1 MTAVPPSAKDVP
13 AAAEAGS
20 VERRGA
26 TLGIRSLL
34 ARYGVI
40 VAMVLTFLAFCLL
53 RPDSFFTLFMIK
65 AILRDCAPL
74 LIVSLGITFVLVMND
89 YDLSVGGLVALSA
102 TAAVAFVSSAYLGLP
117 PLAGVPLALLLG
129 LGLGAANGVLIAYVG
144 LPSFI
149 LTIAMGT
156 VFTGLGLQ
164 ITGSASIFQGVPEAY
179 LAISGSRIF
188 GLSSQIYI
196 ALAVLVV
203 AHIFLRHTEPGRY
216 MYAIGGNPE
225 AARLSGVPVRFLK
238 AVGFAVVGLAA
249 ALTGVLLTSQAGA
262 ANPNTGLGFL
272 LPAYAAA
279 FLGSSMFRLGTF
291 TAVGTALGA
300 LFLQIIG
307 SGLTVLNLS
316 GPLVQIIQG
325 GILGAAILL
334 ARLNRTAA

>member
-1 MTAVPPSAKDVP
+1 MAAAPPSTERVP
-13 AAAEAGS
+13 AAGKTGTI
-20 VERRGA
+20 ERPGPA
-26 TLGIRSLL
+26 LDIRSVL

-40 VAMVLTFLAFCLL
+40 VAMALTFIAFCLL
-53 RPDSFFTLFMIK
+53 KPDSFFTLFMIK

-89 YDLSVGGLVALSA
+89 YDLSVGGLVALTA
-102 TAAVAFVSSAYLGLP
+102 TVAVAFVSSAYFGLP
-117 PLAGVPLALLLG
+117 PLLGIPLALLLG

-164 ITGSASIFQGVPEAY
+164 ITGSASIYQDVPEGY
-179 LAISGSRIF
+179 LAISGGRIF
-188 GLSSQIYI
+188 GLSNQVYI

-203 AHIFLRHTEPGRY
+203 AHVFLRHTEPGRY

-225 AARLSGVPVRFLK
+225 AARLSGVPIRLLK

-291 TAVGTALGA
+291 SAVGTALGA

-325 GILGAAILL
+325 GILAAAILL
-334 ARLNRTAA
+334 ARLNRRAD